1 MCSYESEP
9 ASSALL
15 ATISLGYKQGAGL
28 PKQQK
33 ELKTLLQT
41 LLAQTFVL
49 HEQAS
54 SPFLAHIILR
64 LTKQGKWYR
73 WKDRSPHLAE
83 NQCPPLH
90 PHEYTATQN

>member
-28 PKQQK
+28 PKQKK
-33 ELKTLLQT
+33 ELKSLLQT

-49 HEQAS
+49 HE
-54 SPFLAHIILR
+54 
-64 LTKQGKWYR
+64 
-73 WKDRSPHLAE
+73 
-83 NQCPPLH
+83 
-90 PHEYTATQN
+90 